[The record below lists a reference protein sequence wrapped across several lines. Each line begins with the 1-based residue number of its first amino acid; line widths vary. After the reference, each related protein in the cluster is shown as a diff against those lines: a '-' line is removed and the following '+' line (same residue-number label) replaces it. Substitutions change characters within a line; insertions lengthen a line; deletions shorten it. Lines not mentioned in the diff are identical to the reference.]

1 MVWAASM
8 LSFGHAH
15 RWPLVEGAVDML
27 VAWLQILTELDA
39 PNEARGDRG
48 AADGELITGG
58 WLATA

>member
-1 MVWAASM
+1 M